1 MTGNFN
7 PRNYWLSIRLF
18 QIGQLALVF
27 FVGIQLSACAEIEED
42 ETPPE
47 QRERPVMLFED
58 TTVLDMYDGSVLSW
72 IVRTAY
78 LERWGG
84 SERIF
89 ARPILADIY
98 DSLGEKTAFLR
109 ADSGSMDS
117 RLSFINAYGNVFAQ
131 TPKGAS
137 IRADS
142 LIWNKKDNLVQTES
156 PVRVVTPGGDVLSGV
171 GFISDAKLENWQ
183 ILSGVTAIFQN
194 AEDRIREEDDGSGDA
209 VSAQPGRPERPL
221 PRVSQSKSKKESVQK
236 QQNRPSNRASNR
248 PPNRNF
254 PKKPKRIFGVE
265 RPEPAQKPADLS
277 PKNPET
283 SGDAP

>member
-1 MTGNFN
+1 MTGILN
-7 PRNYWLSIRLF
+7 PRNHRLSIRLF
-18 QIGQLALVF
+18 QIVQLTLVF

-42 ETPPE
+42 EAPPE
-47 QRERPVMLFED
+47 KRERPVMQFED

-194 AEDRIREEDDGSGDA
+194 AEDRIREEDDGSENA
-209 VSAQPGRPERPL
+209 ATAQPGRARPTP
-221 PRVSQSKSKKESVQK
+221 PRAMQNKAKKQSSPK
-236 QQNRPSNRASNR
+236 

-254 PKKPKRIFGVE
+254 PKKPRKIFGIE
-265 RPEPAQKPADLS
+265 RPDPGQKPAEPS
-277 PKNPET
+277 PKKPKLNGDNP
-283 SGDAP
+283 